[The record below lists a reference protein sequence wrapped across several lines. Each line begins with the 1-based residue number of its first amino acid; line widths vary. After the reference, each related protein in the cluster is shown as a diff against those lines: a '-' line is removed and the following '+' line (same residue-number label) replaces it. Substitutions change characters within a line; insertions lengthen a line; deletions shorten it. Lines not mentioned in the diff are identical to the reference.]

1 MQEINITPGNYLSS
15 WYSPV
20 KVVES
25 WPKGSMESLL
35 MNLVPA
41 AVLVVLK
48 LKRRLGMEGWK
59 HFLTRK
65 LFRHVKFVSQWGKSF
80 VSSDCPDHMI
90 QPFDNWVSAGDVCE
104 RWPFDLGRN
113 AVKVGNVLSARPLRE
128 HRKQFQPLCL
138 QDPRLVLALHLVLDD

>member
-1 MQEINITPGNYLSS
+1 MQEINITSDNYLSS

-20 KVVES
+20 KWWNLDLS
-25 WPKGSMESLL
+25 DLWNHCWWIWFLL
-35 MNLVPA
+35 LSSFFW
-41 AVLVVLK
+41 
-48 LKRRLGMEGWK
+48 RLGMEGWK

-65 LFRHVKFVSQWGKSF
+65 LFRYVKFVSQWGKSF

-128 HRKQFQPLCL
+128 HGKQFQPLCL
-138 QDPRLVLALHLVLDD
+138 QDPSLMLALHLLLDD

>member
-1 MQEINITPGNYLSS
+1 MIQSS
-15 WYSPV
+15 

-25 WPKGSMESLL
+25 WPKRSMEPLL

-41 AVLVVLK
+41 AVLVFW
-48 LKRRLGMEGWK
+48 RLGMEGWK

-65 LFRHVKFVSQWGKSF
+65 LFRYVKFVSQWGKSF

-128 HRKQFQPLCL
+128 HGKQFQPLCL
-138 QDPRLVLALHLVLDD
+138 QDPSLMLALHLLLDD